1 MNFFAVIRTHGRAWS
16 PSKAL
21 EQQMDWDAHA
31 AFMDRLHGDGFI
43 VLGGPLES
51 TADVLLIVRANNP
64 DEIVERLA
72 ADPWSEADLLRI
84 SRIAP
89 WTVRLGTLS

>member
-1 MNFFAVIRTHGRAWS
+1 
-16 PSKAL
+16 
-21 EQQMDWDAHA
+21 
-31 AFMDRLHGDGFI
+31 MDRLHGDGFI

-72 ADPWSEADLLRI
+72 ADPWSEAYLC
-84 SRIAP
+84 A
-89 WTVRLGTLS
+89 